1 MSQQVWRAYA
11 IADEFRK
18 RQITVALGGI
28 HASVLPEE
36 ALQHADTV
44 FIGEAENTWPQYLE
58 DLNTGKAESIYR
70 NESLF
75 DLSQSKTP
83 RYELINYNLLRS
95 REDTIRL
102 IPVQATRGCPHDCS
116 FCIVPEFYGRCIR
129 KKEPDQVVQDIE
141 KIKALNYN
149 SMLLFV
155 DDNLFVDKKYIKPLL
170 SKITPLKVN
179 YIAQTDIRVA
189 QDDELLQLAYNSG
202 CNLMLIGFESIDS
215 TNLRD
220 VNQNSWKLKQLDNY
234 RDSIRKIQEHGII
247 VFGSFIVGF
256 DHDNSSTFH
265 QIRDFVKENKIS
277 AHFTVLT
284 ALPGSRLYK
293 QFRSENRFSQEVY
306 WDNMSFYS
314 LSHDHPNL
322 SKNEAENGIVWLY
335 DEVYSDDVV
344 IDRYQ
349 AMKRNYKNLPGR
361 WL

>member
-1 MSQQVWRAYA
+1 
-11 IADEFRK
+11 
-18 RQITVALGGI
+18 
-28 HASVLPEE
+28 
-36 ALQHADTV
+36 
-44 FIGEAENTWPQYLE
+44 
-58 DLNTGKAESIYR
+58 
-70 NESLF
+70 
-75 DLSQSKTP
+75 
-83 RYELINYNLLRS
+83 
-95 REDTIRL
+95 
-102 IPVQATRGCPHDCS
+102 
-116 FCIVPEFYGRCIR
+116 
-129 KKEPDQVVQDIE
+129 
-141 KIKALNYN
+141 
-149 SMLLFV
+149 MLLFV